1 MGTKRSRRTGSE
13 SHEESGFLRKLSLG
27 LLALA
32 LLTPLGIV
40 LPRVFHAEETWGEWG
55 PEHLG
60 RVFGY
65 VPERLS
71 RSAHIW
77 RAPAAGY
84 SFSKDGACLASQL
97 FFYILAGLAG
107 VILIGLA
114 VFLLVRIVRA
124 NER

>member
-1 MGTKRSRRTGSE
+1 METRRSARTSDE
-13 SHEESGFLRKLSLG
+13 SHGEKGFRRKLSLG

-40 LPRVFHAEETWGEWG
+40 LPKVFHAEGTWGEWG

-60 RVFGY
+60 QVLGY

-71 RSAHIW
+71 RGAHIW

-97 FFYILAGLAG
+97 FFYIIAGLAG
-107 VILIGLA
+107 IALIALA
-114 VFLLVRIVRA
+114 VVLLARIVRT

>member
-1 MGTKRSRRTGSE
+1 METRKPRRTGGE
-13 SHEESGFLRKLSLG
+13 GHEERGFRLKLSLG

-40 LPRVFHAEETWGEWG
+40 LPRVFHAEE
-55 PEHLG
+55 HL
-60 RVFGY
+60 RKVLGY

-71 RSAHIW
+71 RGAHIW
-77 RAPAAGY
+77 HAPVAGY

-97 FFYILAGLAG
+97 FFYIMAGLAG
-107 VILIGLA
+107 IALIALA
-114 VFLLVRIVRA
+114 VVLLVRILRT

>member
-1 MGTKRSRRTGSE
+1 MKTRRSRRTSGE
-13 SHEESGFLRKLSLG
+13 SHEERGFRRRLSLG

-40 LPRVFHAEETWGEWG
+40 LPRVFRAEGTWGEWG
-55 PEHLG
+55 PEHL
-60 RVFGY
+60 RKVLGY

-71 RSAHIW
+71 RGAHIW
-77 RAPAAGY
+77 HAPAAGY

-97 FFYILAGLAG
+97 FFYIMAGLAG
-107 VILIGLA
+107 IALIALA
-114 VFLLVRIVRA
+114 VVLLVRILRT

>member
-1 MGTKRSRRTGSE
+1 METRKPRRTGGE
-13 SHEESGFLRKLSLG
+13 GHEERGFRLKLSLG

-40 LPRVFHAEETWGEWG
+40 LPRVFHAEGTWGEWG
-55 PEHLG
+55 PEHL
-60 RVFGY
+60 RKVLGY

-71 RSAHIW
+71 RGAHIW
-77 RAPAAGY
+77 HAPVAGY

-97 FFYILAGLAG
+97 FFYIMAGLAG
-107 VILIGLA
+107 IALIALA
-114 VFLLVRIVRA
+114 VVLLVRILRT